1 MTARITRRKVIASF
15 AAASGALGGRFFGF
29 FPEIPS
35 ARPAAS
41 GAGVRV
47 DPPPTIADIVKVDFD
62 QAELARRYAAVAA
75 DREIIALRA
84 RAAQEG
90 LHVDVASASG
100 ARASLRQAPQ
110 LSGYV
115 VIAPLRKA
123 DGAIAGG
130 IIFGQTAEGQF
141 KASLGLQRAAGA
153 YEVYRGVGGYA
164 QRESTISKTDRE
176 LTFDFADGTRK
187 VIQIP
192 ARPSGGKAG
201 LAAPLASCGM
211 DCLECNVI
219 CSVAVTVDCW
229 VATEWACIAIAECLP
244 CGIICSI
251 IFVVLCAVMS
261 AVTCYG
267 VCSSC
272 C

>member
-1 MTARITRRKVIASF
+1 VRARITRRKVIGSL
-15 AAASGALGGRFFGF
+15 AAASGALGGRFFGL

-35 ARPAAS
+35 ARPPAS
-41 GAGVRV
+41 IAGRRI
-47 DPPPTIADIVKVDFD
+47 DPAPTIADIVKVDFD
-62 QAELARRYAAVAA
+62 QAELAQRYAAVAS
-75 DREIIALRA
+75 DPEIRALRA

-90 LHVDVASASG
+90 LHVDIASASG
-100 ARASLRQAPQ
+100 ARASLRQAPD

-115 VIAPLRKA
+115 VIAPLRKG

-141 KASLGLQRAAGA
+141 KASLGLQRGAGV
-153 YEVYRGVGGYA
+153 YEVHRGGGGVA
-164 QRESTISKTDRE
+164 KRESTISKTERD

-187 VIQIP
+187 VIQMP
-192 ARPSGGKAG
+192 ARTNGGKAG
-201 LAAPLASCGM
+201 LAAIPGCGL
-211 DCLECNVI
+211 DCLQCNVV
-219 CSVAVTVDCW
+219 CSVAISVQCW

-251 IFVVLCAVMS
+251 IFVVLCAIMS
-261 AVTCYG
+261 TVTCYG

>member
-1 MTARITRRKVIASF
+1 MNTRITRRKVIGSF
-15 AAASGALGGRFFGF
+15 AAASGALGGRLFGL

-41 GAGVRV
+41 VAGVRV
-47 DPPPTIADIVKVDFD
+47 DPPPTLADIVKVDFD
-62 QAELARRYAAVAA
+62 QAELARRYAAVAG
-75 DREIIALRA
+75 DREIIALRG

-90 LHVDVASASG
+90 LHIDIASSSG

-130 IIFGQTAEGQF
+130 IIFGQSAEGQF
-141 KASLGLQRAAGA
+141 KASLGLQRGTGA
-153 YEVYRGVGGYA
+153 YDVYRGLGGNA
-164 QRESTISKTDRE
+164 QRESTISKTDRDI
-176 LTFDFADGTRK
+176 TIDFADGTRK

-192 ARPSGGKAG
+192 ARPSSGKAG
-201 LAAPLASCGM
+201 LAAPLATCGM
-211 DCLECNVI
+211 DCLQCNVVCTVAI
-219 CSVAVTVDCW
+219 SVECW
-229 VATEWACIAIAECLP
+229 VATEWVCIAMAECLP

>member
-1 MTARITRRKVIASF
+1 MNTRITRRKVIGSF
-15 AAASGALGGRFFGF
+15 AAASGALGGRLFGL

-41 GAGVRV
+41 VAGVRV

-62 QAELARRYAAVAA
+62 QAELARRYAAVAG

-90 LHVDVASASG
+90 LHVDIASATG

-115 VIAPLRKA
+115 VIAPLRA
-123 DGAIAGG
+123 GNGAIAGG

-141 KASLGLQRAAGA
+141 KASLGLQRPARA
-153 YEVYRGVGGYA
+153 YEVYRGLGGRA

-192 ARPSGGKAG
+192 ARPSSGKAG
-201 LAAPLASCGM
+201 LAAPLATCGL
-211 DCLECNVI
+211 DCLQCNVV
-219 CSVAVTVDCW
+219 CTVAIAVECW
-229 VATEWACIAIAECLP
+229 VATEWVCIAMAECLP

>member
-1 MTARITRRKVIASF
+1 MSARITRRKVIASF
-15 AAASGALGGRFFGF
+15 AAASGALGGRFFGL
-29 FPEIPS
+29 FPEIP
-35 ARPAAS
+35 AGRPAAS
-41 GAGVRV
+41 VAGVLV
-47 DPPPTIADIVKVDFD
+47 DPPPTVADIVKVDFD
-62 QAELARRYAAVAA
+62 QAELARRYAAVTG
-75 DREIIALRA
+75 DREIVALRA

-90 LHVDVASASG
+90 LHVDIASASG

-115 VIAPLRKA
+115 VIAPLRNA

-130 IIFGQTAEGQF
+130 IIFGQSAEGQF

-153 YEVYRGVGGYA
+153 YEVYRGVGGSA

-192 ARPSGGKAG
+192 IRPSSGKAG

-211 DCLECNVI
+211 DCLECTVV
-219 CSVAVTVDCW
+219 CSVAVSLQCW

-251 IFVVLCAVMS
+251 IFVVLCAVMT

>member
-1 MTARITRRKVIASF
+1 VSARITRRKVIGSL
-15 AAASGALGGRFFGF
+15 AAASGALGGRFFGL
-29 FPEIPS
+29 FPEIP
-35 ARPAAS
+35 ATRPPAS
-41 GAGVRV
+41 VVGRRI
-47 DPPPTIADIVKVDFD
+47 DPAPTVADIVKVEFD
-62 QAELARRYAAVAA
+62 QAELARRYAAVAS
-75 DREIIALRA
+75 DREIRALRA

-90 LHVDVASASG
+90 LHLDIASASG
-100 ARASLRQAPQ
+100 ARASLRQAPD

-115 VIAPLRKA
+115 VIAPLRDA

-130 IIFGQTAEGQF
+130 IIFGQTAEGTF
-141 KASLGLQRAAGA
+141 KASLGLQRGPGV
-153 YEVYRGVGGYA
+153 YEVHRGSGGVA
-164 QRESTISKTDRE
+164 KRESTISKTERDV
-176 LTFDFADGTRK
+176 TFDFADGTRK

-192 ARPSGGKAG
+192 ARATGKAG
-201 LAAPLASCGM
+201 LAAPLASCGL
-211 DCLECNVI
+211 DCLQCNVV
-219 CSVAVTVDCW
+219 CSVAISVQCW

-261 AVTCYG
+261 TVTCFG

>member
-1 MTARITRRKVIASF
+1 VSARITRRKVIGSL
-15 AAASGALGGRFFGF
+15 AAASGALGGRFFGL

-35 ARPAAS
+35 ARPPAS
-41 GAGVRV
+41 VAGVRV
-47 DPPPTIADIVKVDFD
+47 DPAPTIADIVKVDFD
-62 QAELARRYAAVAA
+62 QAELARRYAAVASH
-75 DREIIALRA
+75 REISALRA

-90 LHVDVASASG
+90 LHLDIASASG
-100 ARASLRQAPQ
+100 ARASLRQAPD

-141 KASLGLQRAAGA
+141 KASLGLQRGAGV
-153 YEVYRGVGGYA
+153 YEVHRGIGGVA
-164 QRESTISKTDRE
+164 RRESTISKTDRD
-176 LTFDFADGTRK
+176 LTIDLADGTRK

-192 ARPSGGKAG
+192 PRASSGKAG

-211 DCLECNVI
+211 DCLQCTVV
-219 CSVAVTVDCW
+219 CSVWVSVQCW
-229 VATEWACIAIAECLP
+229 AATEWVCIAIAECLP

-261 AVTCYG
+261 GVTCYWACG
-267 VCSSC
+267 SC